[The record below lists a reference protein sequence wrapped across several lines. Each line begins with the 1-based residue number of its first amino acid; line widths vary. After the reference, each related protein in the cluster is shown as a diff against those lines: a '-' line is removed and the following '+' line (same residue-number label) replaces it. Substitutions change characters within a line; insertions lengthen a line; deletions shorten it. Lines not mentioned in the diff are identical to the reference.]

1 MGGLAGGKRLS
12 GLLLLLIGLVSP
24 WVVHLAPP
32 RQRPLALVGVV
43 AVLLLF
49 AIFATNPILAWQ
61 MWAGLAAGVVS
72 ILAVTA
78 MSGGGGLHLGR
89 GGGSRRPSTRP
100 RRDQEDLTGE
110 V

>member
-1 MGGLAGGKRLS
+1 MS

-49 AIFATNPILAWQ
+49 AIFVTNPILAWQ

-89 GGGSRRPSTRP
+89 GARRRPSTRA
-100 RRDQEDLTGE
+100 RRDHEDLTGE